1 MYHLSVEERLKLAKF
16 VHDEV
21 AGRVC
26 LVASGTFGGPI
37 EEQALFCTE
46 MSQYC
51 DAVVVLTCQLAK
63 KEESDE
69 VWTQNAQK
77 LLDLTGNIKL
87 GLYECPDPYKRV
99 FLSFFFL

>member
-1 MYHLSVEERLKLAKF
+1 MYHLSREERLQLAKF
-16 VHDEV
+16 VRDEV

-26 LVASGTFGGPI
+26 LVASGTFGGTL
-37 EEQALFCTE
+37 EEQAAFCVE
-46 MSQYC
+46 MSNYC

-69 VWTQNAQK
+69 IWTKNAQT

-99 FLSFFFL
+99 